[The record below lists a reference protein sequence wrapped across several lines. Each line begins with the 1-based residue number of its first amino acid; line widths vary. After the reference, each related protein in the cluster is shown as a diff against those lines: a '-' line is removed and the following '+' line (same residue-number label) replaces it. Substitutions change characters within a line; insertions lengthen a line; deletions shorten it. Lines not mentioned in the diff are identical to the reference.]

1 MKHSDLFISQLT
13 EQLKKPLPGE
23 EVQFEM
29 AHLKRERLV
38 DTSHQSY
45 KESAVLI
52 FLYPNN
58 VNAYEFVLIE
68 RPTYDGHH
76 SAQMALPG
84 GKKEAADI
92 DLKATALREFKEE
105 TGCVETPVI
114 IGSLTALSIPV
125 SQYIVYPFIAYLTI
139 KPTFFPDEKEVK
151 QLITVPLNELLNP
164 SIIKETIVKPTEF
177 LSLKTPYF
185 DIQQKIVWGATAM
198 ILNEF
203 KAILNKL

>member
-1 MKHSDLFISQLT
+1 MNHSDLFISQLIQ
-13 EQLKKPLPGE
+13 QLNKPLPGE

-29 AHLKRERLV
+29 AHVKRKRLAEI
-38 DTSHQSY
+38 SHHTY

-52 FLYPNN
+52 FLYPNE
-58 VNAYEFVLIE
+58 VNEYELVLIE

-76 SAQMALPG
+76 SDQMALPG

-105 TGCVETPVI
+105 TGCLESPVI
-114 IGSLTALSIPV
+114 IGSLTALYIPV
-125 SQYIVYPFIAYLTI
+125 SQYIVYPFIAHLHF
-139 KPTFFPDEKEVK
+139 KPAFFPVEKEVK

-164 SIIKETIVKPTEF
+164 SIIKETIVRPTES
-177 LSLKTPYF
+177 LSIKTPYF

-203 KAILNKL
+203 KAILTKI